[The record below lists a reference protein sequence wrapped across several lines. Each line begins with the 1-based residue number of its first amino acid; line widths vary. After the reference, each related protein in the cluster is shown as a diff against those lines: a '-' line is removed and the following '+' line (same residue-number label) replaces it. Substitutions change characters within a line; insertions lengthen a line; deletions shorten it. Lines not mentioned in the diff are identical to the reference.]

1 MKQQAVSIRIGWVIE
16 YKGKPWTVVKATHIK
31 PGKGGAFMQVE
42 MKSVEE
48 GTKTNER
55 FRSEDT
61 VEKLM
66 VEEKDCQF
74 LYEDALGLTFMDS
87 ETFEQFVM
95 PADILGDSRP
105 FMVEGITK
113 LLPAV
118 CFYEIF
124 YQDNSARSLEN
135 SLPLATEN
143 CRSRSSA
150 PLPKPNRWSK
160 DRPRLRP
167 TNRRFWTTAS
177 ASWFRRLSTRVKR
190 SWSARPKPTMSKE
203 PNNVVSFPNSHAFGR
218 RRQKGN
224 GVA

>member
-105 FMVEGITK
+105 FIDGRPVAVE
-113 LLPAV
+113 LPQQVV
-118 CFYEIF
+118 CTIAE
-124 YQDNSARSLEN
+124 
-135 SLPLATEN
+135 TEPVVKGQTAA
-143 CRSRSSA
+143 SSY
-150 PLPKPNRWSK
+150 KPAIL
-160 DRPRLRP
+160 D
-167 TNRRFWTTAS
+167 
-177 ASWFRRLSTRVKR
+177 
-190 SWSARPKPTMSKE
+190 
-203 PNNVVSFPNSHAFGR
+203 
-218 RRQKGN
+218 N
-224 GVA
+224 GVRIMVPPFINQGEKVVVGTAEANYVERAK